1 MSRTMKCLAMLLLA
15 MAGSLRAD
23 AQWKN
28 ILKNVASE
36 AVSSATGSS
45 ATGEVLNNLTAKLL
59 GTDKLSSKNLQ
70 GTWTYSEPCV
80 AFESENLLTSVGS
93 TLASKKVESTLGKQL
108 KRLGFTAGKLV
119 LTLNADSTG
128 TVALNGKKAEV
139 SWSVDNTN
147 LTLTFPLTQ
156 KSIHMNAKV
165 TGNSLQLAMSADK
178 LLALV
183 TAITEKAGTVSST
196 LSTVS
201 SLVKNVK
208 GMHLG
213 LTFNKK

>member
-1 MSRTMKCLAMLLLA
+1 MKCLAMLLLA

-28 ILKNVASE
+28 ILENVAGE
-36 AVSSATGSS
+36 ALSSATGNK
-45 ATGEVLNNLTAKLL
+45 ATGKVLNGLTAKLL
-59 GTDKLSSKNLQ
+59 GTDKLNAKNLR
-70 GTWTYSEPCV
+70 GTWAYSEPCI
-80 AFESENLLTSVGS
+80 AFESENLLASVGS

-108 KRLGFTAGKLV
+108 ERLGFTPGKLV

-128 TVALNGKKAEV
+128 TASMEGKKVEMT
-139 SWSVDNTN
+139 WSVSGTN
-147 LTLTFPLTQ
+147 LVLSFPLTK
-156 KSIHMNAKV
+156 KSVHVNAKV

-178 LLALV
+178 LLALAI
-183 TAITEKAGTVSST
+183 AITEKAGTVNST
-196 LSTVS
+196 LGTVS
-201 SLVKNVK
+201 NLVKNVK

>member
-1 MSRTMKCLAMLLLA
+1 MKRVMKCLALLVLA
-15 MAGSLRAD
+15 MASSLRAD
-23 AQWKN
+23 AQLKN
-28 ILKNVASE
+28 LLKNVASE

-45 ATGEVLNNLTAKLL
+45 ATGDVLNGLASKLL
-59 GTDKLSSKNLQ
+59 GKDKLNAKNLE

-93 TLASKKVESTLGKQL
+93 TLASKKVETTLAKQL
-108 KRLGFTAGKLV
+108 KRLGFTAGKLT

-128 TVALNGKKAEV
+128 VATLNGKKVEV
-139 SWSVDNTN
+139 NWSVSETD
-147 LTLTFPLTQ
+147 LILTFPLT
-156 KSIHMNAKV
+156 KRSVHMNAKL

-208 GMHLG
+208 GMHVG

>member
-1 MSRTMKCLAMLLLA
+1 MKRAMKCMAMLLLA

-23 AQWKN
+23 AQLKN

-45 ATGEVLNNLTAKLL
+45 AAGDVLNGLTSKLL
-59 GTDKLSSKNLQ
+59 GTDKLNAQNLH

-93 TLASKKVESTLGKQL
+93 SLASKKVETALAKQV
-108 KRLGFTAGKLV
+108 KRLGLTAGKMS

-128 TVALNGKKAEV
+128 TVTFNGKKVEV
-139 SWSVDNTN
+139 NWSVNETD
-147 LTLTFPLTQ
+147 LILSFPLTQ
-156 KSIHMNAKV
+156 KSVHMNAKLSGS
-165 TGNSLQLAMSADK
+165 TLQLAMSADK
-178 LLALV
+178 LLTLF
-183 TAITEKAGTVSST
+183 TAITEKASTVSST
-196 LSTVS
+196 LGTLN

-208 GMHLG
+208 GMHVG
-213 LTFNKK
+213 LTFKK

>member
-1 MSRTMKCLAMLLLA
+1 MKCLAMLLLA

-28 ILKNVASE
+28 ILENVAGE
-36 AVSSATGSS
+36 ALSSATGNK
-45 ATGEVLNNLTAKLL
+45 ATGKVLNGLTAKLL
-59 GTDKLSSKNLQ
+59 GTDKLNAKNLR
-70 GTWTYSEPCV
+70 GTWAYSEPCI

-108 KRLGFTAGKLV
+108 ERLGFTPGKLV

-128 TVALNGKKAEV
+128 TASLDGKKVEMT
-139 SWSVDNTN
+139 WSVSGTN
-147 LTLTFPLTQ
+147 LVLSFPLT
-156 KSIHMNAKV
+156 KKNVHVNAKV

-178 LLALV
+178 LLALAI
-183 TAITEKAGTVSST
+183 AITEKAGTVNST
-196 LSTVS
+196 LGTVS
-201 SLVKNVK
+201 NLVKNVK

>member
-1 MSRTMKCLAMLLLA
+1 MKCLALLVLA
-15 MAGSLRAD
+15 MASSLRAD
-23 AQWKN
+23 AQLKN
-28 ILKNVASE
+28 LLKNVASE

-45 ATGEVLNNLTAKLL
+45 ATGDVLNGLASKLL
-59 GTDKLSSKNLQ
+59 GKDKLNAKNLE

-93 TLASKKVESTLGKQL
+93 TLASKKVETTLAKQL
-108 KRLGFTAGKLV
+108 KRLGFTAGKLT

-128 TVALNGKKAEV
+128 VATLNGKKVEV
-139 SWSVDNTN
+139 NWSVSETD
-147 LTLTFPLTQ
+147 LILTFPLT
-156 KSIHMNAKV
+156 KRSVHMNAKL

-208 GMHLG
+208 GMHVG